1 MAVTDRQNRLLKNE
15 DWKRIYQ
22 SFRNAD
28 FQSYD
33 FDNLRRTMINY
44 LRENYPEDFNDYIE
58 SSEYIALI
66 DLIALLGQNV
76 SYRIDLNAR
85 ENFIELAERRESVLR
100 TARLL
105 SYNPKRVIPANGLLK
120 ITSISTTE
128 EIIDSNNI
136 NLSKQSVLW
145 NDSTNPNWNEQFKKV
160 LNAALPVAN
169 IIGKPI
175 RSEALQGI
183 TTEQYR
189 FNASNTNIPVY
200 QFSKNVDGRSETFE
214 ITSTSFNQNGIYE
227 ESPNPGNKLSFLYRD
242 NGQGPGSNS
251 TGYFMHFRQGS
262 LQNNEFTLNTSV
274 PHSKVDI
281 NVPNINN
288 SDVWLY
294 KLDADGNETEEWIK
308 VDAVEGNNIV
318 YNSLEKNIRNIFS
331 VLTRDED
338 TISLMFSDGVFG
350 NLPKGNFRVYFRQSA
365 NRQYKVVPKDL
376 RGITISIPYVSKS
389 NKTETLSVTLG
400 LQSVVDNASV
410 SETSDSIKTNAPSN
424 YYTQNRLITGEDY
437 NVGPLSVSQEI
448 VKTKSVNRTSSGV
461 SRYFDLRD
469 TTGKYSNTNLYAND
483 GVLYREFTNKKML
496 FEFDSQTDIE
506 FFARNSITEII
517 NSSKVRNFYYTKFP
531 RNTSV
536 SNLNIRWNKE
546 TFETNKCTGLFK
558 DEDGLNVVLGSYTSG
573 LMALIKTGAFLKFN
587 APSGYYYDA
596 KNSYKLVQGDP
607 TGVPNALTYKWTK
620 VVSVIENGTLVDDT
634 TGLGPVTLNDNIETD
649 STLVEIIPVL
659 KTALSN
665 DTINQFID
673 QMFTQK
679 RFGLRY
685 DYNKNM
691 WRIILDQDL
700 NATADFSIS
709 SEGDL
714 SGRNLD
720 ASWLMLFETNGETY
734 TVTTRGLQY
743 IFSSADELRFYF
755 DKEDKIYDSKSQQI
769 VKDKI
774 QVLGINTLPGQI
786 GNFNV
791 DFDWQ
796 IINSYINI
804 DGYIDST
811 KVELDFFDSD
821 DDGIV
826 DNPDIFEEI
835 VDTSLA
841 TYVFEKRFNLGDS
854 EAFYYVDKTAEN
866 INDNFSRE
874 EFIGAISQYDEGQVF
889 YFSYWNFFK
898 KIVNGVLV
906 LINDYRAFEGRNDIK
921 FRYYHAANE
930 NRRLDPSV
938 SNIIDTYLLTRTY
951 DTDYRS
957 WLVGNT
963 TTKPL
968 APSSD
973 ELFVLYGQELNL
985 IKSISDEVIYHP
997 VKYKAL
1003 FGSKAPENLQAKI
1016 KVVKN
1021 ESEVLNDNNIK
1032 SNVISAINKFFSL
1045 ENWDFGET
1053 FYFSELA
1060 AYIMKEMAPDLSSV
1074 ILVPVQADQYFGSLY
1089 EIKAESDEI
1098 FASAATVNDIEII
1111 DAITETKLRAEGKV
1125 VTADTTGNAN
1135 ITSNT
1140 SSY

>member
-1 MAVTDRQNRLLKNE
+1 MAVTDRQNRLLKTE
-15 DWKRIYQ
+15 DWTRIYQ

-66 DLIALLGQNV
+66 DLIALLGQNI

-105 SYNPKRVIPANGLLK
+105 SYNPKRVIPGNGLLK

-128 EIIDSNNI
+128 EIIDSNNV
-136 NLSKQSVLW
+136 NLSNQSILW

-175 RSEALQGI
+175 RNELLQGI
-183 TTEQYR
+183 RTEQYR
-189 FNASNTNIPVY
+189 LNASNTNIPVY
-200 QFSKNVDGRSETFE
+200 QFSKSVDGRSENFE
-214 ITSTSFNQNGIYE
+214 VVSTSFNTNGIYE

-242 NGQGPGSNS
+242 NGQGPGSAN

-262 LQNNEFTLNTSV
+262 LQNNEFSFNSSV

-294 KLDADGNETEEWIK
+294 KLDADGNETDEWIK

-318 YNSLEKNIRNIFS
+318 YNSIENNVRDIFS
-331 VLTRDED
+331 VLTRTED
-338 TISLMFSDGVFG
+338 TISLMFSDGIFG

-365 NRQYKVVPKDL
+365 NRRYKIAPKDL
-376 RGITISIPYVSKS
+376 RGITINIPYVSKA
-389 NKTETLSVTLG
+389 NKTEKLSITLG
-400 LQSVVDNASV
+400 LQSVVDNATT
-410 SETSDSIKTNAPSN
+410 SETNDSIKTNAPSN

-469 TTGKYSNTNLYAND
+469 TTGKYSNTNLYGND
-483 GVLYREFTNKKML
+483 GILYREFTNNKIL
-496 FEFDSQTDIE
+496 FEFNSETDIE
-506 FFARNSITEII
+506 FFARNTITNIV

-536 SNLNIRWNKE
+536 TNLAVRWQKE
-546 TFETNKCTGLFK
+546 TFDTNRCTGLFK
-558 DEDGLNVVLGSYTSG
+558 DEDALSVVLGSYTSG
-573 LMALIKTGAFLKFN
+573 LMSYIKTGAFLKFN
-587 APSGYYYDA
+587 APSGYYYDS
-596 KNSYKLVQGDP
+596 KDGYKLVEGDA

-620 VVSVIENGTLVDDT
+620 VVSVLENGTTIDDT
-634 TGLGPVTLNDNIETD
+634 TGFGPVTLNDNIEDD
-649 STLVEIIPVL
+649 SQLVEIIPVL
-659 KTALSN
+659 KTELSN
-665 DTINQFID
+665 DTINEFID
-673 QMFTQK
+673 QMFAQK

-685 DYNKNM
+685 DYTKND
-691 WRIILDQDL
+691 WKIILDQDL
-700 NATADFSIS
+700 NSTADFSIS
-709 SEGDL
+709 ATGDL

-720 ASWLMLFETNGETY
+720 ASWLLLFETNGETY
-734 TVTTRGLQY
+734 TITTRGLQY
-743 IFSSADELRFYF
+743 IFSSADEIRFYF
-755 DKEDKIYDSKSQQI
+755 DKEDKIYDSKTQNI

-774 QVLGINTLPGQI
+774 QVLGINTKPGQTS
-786 GNFNV
+786 NFNI

-796 IINSYINI
+796 IVNNYINL

-811 KVELDFFDSD
+811 KVELDFFDID

-835 VDTSLA
+835 TDTSLE

-854 EAFYYVDKTAEN
+854 EAFYYVDKSVEG
-866 INDNFSRE
+866 INDSFARE
-874 EFIGAISQYDEGQVF
+874 ELIGALSQYSEGTIF
-889 YFSYWNFFK
+889 YFSYWDFFK
-898 KIVNGVLV
+898 KVTNGTLE
-906 LINDYRAFEGRNDIK
+906 LIDDYRAFIGRDNIK

-938 SNIIDTYLLTRTY
+938 SNIIDTFVLTRTY
-951 DTDYRS
+951 DTDYRNY
-957 WLVGNT
+957 LTGAT
-963 TTKPL
+963 AEKPL
-968 APSSD
+968 PPSSD
-973 ELFVLYGQELNL
+973 ELFVLYGQELNKV
-985 IKSISDEVIYHP
+985 KSISDEIVYHP
-997 VKYKAL
+997 VKYKPL
-1003 FGSKAPENLQAKI
+1003 FGAKAPENLQAKI

-1021 ESEVLNDNNIK
+1021 PEEVVNNNDIK
-1032 SNVISAINKFFSL
+1032 SRVISAVNTFFSL

-1060 AYIMKEMAPDLSSV
+1060 SYIMKELSPDLSSV

-1089 EIKAESDEI
+1089 EVKAESDEI

-1111 DAITETKLRAEGKV
+1111 DAITETKIRAEGKV
-1125 VTADTTGNAN
+1125 VTSDTTGRAN